1 MSLSL
6 IVFIVL
12 LVALILVH
20 ELGHFTAAKLFGIR
34 VDEFSIGFP
43 PRLLTVQWGETRY
56 SLNLLLVGG
65 YVLIHG
71 EYPGTDAHDKRSMA
85 SRSRWV
91 QAAVIAAGVVCN
103 LLFGWLMLTAG
114 YAVGM
119 PAPADYQGFG
129 TVQDVRVT
137 VVGVVPGSPAAQV
150 GMTAGDTIQTLTTG
164 TARLDAAGETAAG
177 VQEFIAA
184 HSNESFVFSITRD
197 GKAQNFVLRAEDGIV
212 EGRKAVGIQMNDVGL
227 LQLPPHLALIE
238 GARAAKDMTISTAV
252 GLGTFFGE
260 LARGKAQ
267 WDQVAGPVGIAGAG
281 AGAVSRGFASAAVI
295 TALISINL
303 ALINLIP
310 IPGLDGGRLLIIAV
324 EGVIRRRISP
334 KIITGLSLAGFALLI
349 ALMLLVTYHDVAKLV
364 G

>member
-1 MSLSL
+1 MSLF
-6 IVFIVL
+6 IFIVI
-12 LVALILVH
+12 LVALIWVH

-43 PRLLTVQWGETRY
+43 PRLLCVQWGETRY

-71 EYPGTDAHDKRSMA
+71 EDPGTDAHDKRSLA
-85 SRSRWV
+85 SRSRFV
-91 QAAVIAAGVVCN
+91 QALVIVAGVAMN
-103 LLFGWLMLTAG
+103 LIFGGVML
-114 YAVGM
+114 
-119 PAPADYQGFG
+119 
-129 TVQDVRVT
+129 
-137 VVGVVPGSPAAQV
+137 S
-150 GMTAGDTIQTLTTG
+150 AGDTIQTLTTG

-212 EGRKAVGIQMNDVGL
+212 DGRKAVGIQMNDVGL

-281 AGAVSRGFASAAVI
+281 ASAVGKGFASAAVI